1 MKINTKFFGEVDI
14 DKENIIEFPN
24 GIPGFEQEREFVL
37 IDINEQGTYSSLQSV
52 NHEGI
57 ALVVSNPYL
66 FFSDYEFDL
75 DHNTINLLNIDR
87 QEDVMVLSVLTL
99 KDPFK
104 DTTANL
110 QAPIIINYKK
120 NKAKQLILNDT
131 NYQTKEPIFAEG
143 KGVESDA
150 HSES

>member
-1 MKINTKFFGEVDI
+1 MKINTKFFGEI
-14 DKENIIEFPN
+14 DVNEEQIIQFPN
-24 GIPGFEQEREFVL
+24 GIPGFEQEKEFVL
-37 IDINEQGTYSSLQSV
+37 LDINEEGTYSSLQSV
-52 NHEGI
+52 NNAGV

-75 DHNTINLLNIDR
+75 DHNTVNLLNIDSH
-87 QEDVMVLSVLTL
+87 EDVMVLSVLTI

-104 DTTANL
+104 ETTANL
-110 QAPIIINYKK
+110 QAPIIINHKK

-131 NYQTKEPIFAEG
+131 NYQTKEPIFANG

-150 HSES
+150 NS